1 MNKQLSKK
9 QKDAEAKITADAV
22 EESNAK
28 AQLKT
33 LDTLC
38 KAHNRNS
45 NTSLKTMVVLA
56 IHLFQMEVVHKCRK
70 ALGMN
75 KEVFVATH
83 LEKYRFFQGGVDTY
97 GDLVKHGLVV
107 TACKAL
113 GLTSPDTKEA
123 CRILATGVRSDDDKE
138 QRPEHL
144 YNNGEF
150 GNAMFE
156 QRLRLFADGMQM
168 DQYKNNETAC
178 AKHIVQGIK
187 DGRKTAKSIVT
198 NNERDRKAR
207 VADAKAK
214 NTTASKLASI
224 VSNWDKYIRLED
236 KEGNHA
242 NALQSLHNMQD
253 LCNVLELAI
262 MSNKDGN
269 ERLEAAIENM
279 EDDDS

>member
-22 EESNAK
+22 AESNAK
-28 AQLKT
+28 DQLKT

-38 KAHNRNS
+38 KAHNKNS

-56 IHLFQMEVVHKCRK
+56 IHLFQMEVVHVCRK

-83 LEKYRFFQGGVDTY
+83 LDKYAFFNGGVDTY
-97 GDLVKHGLVV
+97 GDYVKYGLVV
-107 TACKAL
+107 TACKFL
-113 GLTSPDTKEA
+113 GLKPPRSRDA
-123 CRILATGVRSDDDKE
+123 CRILATGCKSEDNKE

-144 YNNGEF
+144 HNNGEF

-156 QRLRLFADGMQM
+156 QRLRLFADAITL
-168 DQYKNNETAC
+168 DEYRNNETKC
-178 AKHIVQGIK
+178 AKDMVQGIK
-187 DGRKTAKSIVT
+187 DNRKTAKSIVKHI
-198 NNERDRKAR
+198 ERDKKAR